1 MSWPRRGPL
10 NAVGHSCASYN
21 RDVNRSNDLGREVH
35 RVLLRQMEDA
45 EADLSGRR
53 LSDKSIHRARKALKK
68 ARATLRLLRESVPDA
83 VYRRENRALRDI
95 ARPLSAARDA
105 TVMIETLRKLEKLY
119 GKAATQSIPRPLLN
133 ALRSEQTNAH
143 RGARGRTGN
152 RSAASSPIKTAHRRL
167 ARTTI
172 AQNSWDGVGIALRRT
187 YRNGRRA
194 LKRARRTSS
203 AEALHEWRK
212 QSKHL
217 WYQTQVLQP
226 LWPGMIEELGD
237 QLHKL
242 SDYLG
247 DDHDLVVLRQK
258 VSERPSAFERS
269 GNSAAL
275 LALIDRCRTRLQEK
289 AFLLGSR
296 IYAEKPRDFAARFER
311 YWKGWTK
318 AAVRS
323 GN

>member
-1 MSWPRRGPL
+1 MAHEVS
-10 NAVGHSCASYN
+10 
-21 RDVNRSNDLGREVH
+21 RSKDLGREVH
-35 RVLLRQMEDA
+35 RVLLGQMEEA
-45 EADLSGRR
+45 ESDLSGRR
-53 LSDKSIHRARKALKK
+53 LSDKSIHQARKALKK
-68 ARATLRLLRESVPDA
+68 ARATLRLLRENVPDS

-119 GKAATQSIPRPLLN
+119 GKVAADSIPRPLLN
-133 ALRSEQTNAH
+133 ALRSEQTRAH
-143 RGARGRTGN
+143 REARGQTGKPP
-152 RSAASSPIKTAHRRL
+152 AAAAQIKTVRRRL
-167 ARTTI
+167 ARAPI
-172 AQNSWDGVGIALRRT
+172 AENNWDGVGIALKRA

-194 LKRARRTSS
+194 LKRARRTPS
-203 AEALHEWRK
+203 AEYLHEWRK

-258 VSERPSAFERS
+258 VGQLSSAFDHS
-269 GNSAAL
+269 GSSGAL
-275 LALIDRCRTRLQEK
+275 LALIDRCRARLQEK
-289 AFLLGSR
+289 AFLLGTR
-296 IYAEKPRDFAARFER
+296 IYDEPPRDFAARFEG
-311 YWKGWTK
+311 YWKRWAET
-318 AAVRS
+318 VH
-323 GN
+323 